1 MINAELV
8 GLNFL
13 DFFRK
18 DNLPGPKHENK
29 FDFFLLSFT
38 SCKSITVDVTT
49 WSPLAS
55 ARFAPSVKTAGHSSL
70 METPSG
76 SRDSNG
82 TLLVFTSSR
91 SFSASP
97 SQSDSRYSSSSVG
110 SSDSLCKE
118 RDEKMSRK
126 FYIAFHKS
134 CGQMNICPVFDCGPT
149 YKYSFFFCFFLFW
162 KLIFSFLILNFFSS
176 F

>member
-18 DNLPGPKHENK
+18 DNPPGPKHENK

-70 METPSG
+70 MEAPSG

-91 SFSASP
+91 SSPASP

-118 RDEKMSRK
+118 REEKMSRK
-126 FYIAFHKS
+126 FYIALHKS
-134 CGQMNICPVFDCGPT
+134 CGQTNICDVFWLRL
-149 YKYSFFFCFFLFW
+149 YLQVFVLFSWVFFVCF
-162 KLIFSFLILNFFSS
+162 
-176 F
+176 

>member
-8 GLNFL
+8 GLNFF

-18 DNLPGPKHENK
+18 DNPPGPRHENK

-49 WSPLAS
+49 RSPLAS

-70 METPSG
+70 TEAPSG

-118 RDEKMSRK
+118 RDEKCHANS
-126 FYIAFHKS
+126 
-134 CGQMNICPVFDCGPT
+134 T
-149 YKYSFFFCFFLFW
+149 
-162 KLIFSFLILNFFSS
+162 
-176 F
+176 

>member
-8 GLNFL
+8 GLNFF

-18 DNLPGPKHENK
+18 DNLLGPRHENK

-49 WSPLAS
+49 RSPLAS

-70 METPSG
+70 TEAPSG

-97 SQSDSRYSSSSVG
+97 SQSDSRFSSSSVG

-118 RDEKMSRK
+118 RDEKCHANS
-126 FYIAFHKS
+126 
-134 CGQMNICPVFDCGPT
+134 T
-149 YKYSFFFCFFLFW
+149 
-162 KLIFSFLILNFFSS
+162 
-176 F
+176 

>member
-13 DFFRK
+13 DFFPK

-29 FDFFLLSFT
+29 FDFFLLSFN
-38 SCKSITVDVTT
+38 SCKSITVDVTM

-70 METPSG
+70 MEAPSG

-118 RDEKMSRK
+118 RDEKCHANSTQHSTSPAGKWISVMC
-126 FYIAFHKS
+126 FHY
-134 CGQMNICPVFDCGPT
+134 GPT
-149 YKYSFFFCFFLFW
+149 QKYSFFFSFFFW
-162 KLIFSFLILNFFSS
+162 KLIFPFLILKFFSS